1 MKTKVMT
8 LASAVFIAVVL
19 ILALAMP
26 VAAADIGGAITY
38 TPSGSVVGTYVPDT
52 TPVCTFTPSTAI
64 TAGSTITL
72 TFPAGTALANI
83 VAGDFT
89 IAQVGGAA
97 TAPSA
102 IDFDAVARTITLTVA
117 AASLSGTGLG
127 DVTIATSPGAGGD
140 EIRHPTTVTTSGSFS
155 VSTSVGDSG
164 TINNVIFAHGAATK
178 FVIIDPTD
186 GTVDAAITVTVQLQD
201 QYGNVVTTGVDK
213 DKDVTLN
220 ADGSATGDGLVDI
233 VNGVGTKDISDQ
245 VPETVN
251 LTLADSQTTGF
262 DVSSTQD
269 VIFAHGAATKFVII
283 DPTDGTVDAAI
294 TVTVQLQD
302 QYGNVVTTGVDK
314 DKDVTLNADGSA
326 TGDGLVD
333 IVNGVGTKDIS
344 DQVAETVNLTLTDS
358 AGTGF
363 DVTSNQDVIFAH
375 GAATKFVII
384 DPTDG
389 TVDAAITV
397 TVQLHDQ
404 YGNVVTTGVDKD
416 KDVTLNADGSAT
428 GDGLVDIANGVGTK
442 DISDQVPETVNLTLT
457 DSAGTGFDVSST
469 QDVIFALGAI
479 DHYTVTSASY
489 MHAVGAAFTVTVT
502 AYDQYDNLVNTDS
515 ATQVTMTSS
524 SGTMAFDGDGNGTFG
539 EVGDDSKTLAA
550 GTFDIQARD
559 TAAGAGVTITA
570 TDPNTKTGTSA
581 AYTIFALGGG
591 GGGGAPPPPGPSPLE
606 LEVDLWGDTTS
617 VETDE
622 DGVLLEG
629 VTATSPDGTVTI
641 TIAGGT
647 QMLGPDGN
655 PLAALTVETVV
666 DPPDAGD
673 GYHVIAA
680 FDFGPDGTTCN
691 PSIEITIEYD
701 PSALPE
707 GVDAANLVIAY
718 YDEAAGGW
726 VFVTGEVDAVANTVT
741 FSAAHFT
748 TFAILGAAPAAP
760 EVTPPPAP
768 STSDEES
775 GLSGGTWAA
784 IGIGIVGLIGLS
796 TGLIIRRRS

>member
-186 GTVDAAITVTVQLQD
+186 GTVDAAITVTVQLQ
-201 QYGNVVTTGVDK
+201 
-213 DKDVTLN
+213 
-220 ADGSATGDGLVDI
+220 
-233 VNGVGTKDISDQ
+233 
-245 VPETVN
+245 
-251 LTLADSQTTGF
+251 
-262 DVSSTQD
+262 
-269 VIFAHGAATKFVII
+269 
-283 DPTDGTVDAAI
+283 
-294 TVTVQLQD
+294 
-302 QYGNVVTTGVDK
+302 
-314 DKDVTLNADGSA
+314 
-326 TGDGLVD
+326 
-333 IVNGVGTKDIS
+333 
-344 DQVAETVNLTLTDS
+344 
-358 AGTGF
+358 
-363 DVTSNQDVIFAH
+363 
-375 GAATKFVII
+375 
-384 DPTDG
+384 
-389 TVDAAITV
+389 
-397 TVQLHDQ
+397 DQ

>member
-1 MKTKVMT
+1 MKAKVMT
-8 LASAVFIAVVL
+8 LASAAVMAVVL

-26 VAAADIGGAITY
+26 VAAADISGAITY
-38 TPSGSVVGTYVPDT
+38 TPSGSVVGTYVPAST
-52 TPVCTFTPSTAI
+52 TVCTFTPSTAI
-64 TAGSTITL
+64 TADSTITL

-127 DVTIATSPGAGGD
+127 DVTIATSASAGGD

-164 TINNVIFAHGAATK
+164 TINNVIFAHDAATK

-201 QYGNVVTTGVDK
+201 QYGNIVTTG
-213 DKDVTLN
+213 
-220 ADGSATGDGLVDI
+220 A
-233 VNGVGTKDISDQ
+233 
-245 VPETVN
+245 
-251 LTLADSQTTGF
+251 
-262 DVSSTQD
+262 
-269 VIFAHGAATKFVII
+269 
-283 DPTDGTVDAAI
+283 
-294 TVTVQLQD
+294 
-302 QYGNVVTTGVDK
+302 DK

-344 DQVAETVNLTLTDS
+344 DQVAETVNLSLTDS
-358 AGTGF
+358 QTTGF
-363 DVTSNQDVIFAH
+363 DVSSTQDVIFAL

-397 TVQLHDQ
+397 TVQLQDQ
-404 YGNVVTTGVDKD
+404 YGNVVTSGGHEND
-416 KDVTLNADGSAT
+416 DVTLNADGSAT
-428 GDGLVDIANGVGTK
+428 GEGLVDIANGVGTK

-457 DSAGTGFDVSST
+457 DSAGTGFDVTST
-469 QDVIFALGAI
+469 QDVVFALGAI

-489 MHAVGAAFTVTVT
+489 MHAVGTAFTVTVT

-515 ATQVTMTSS
+515 ATQVTMSSS

-559 TAAGAGVTITA
+559 TTTGLGVTITA

-581 AYTIFALGGG
+581 AYTIYAVGGG
-591 GGGGAPPPPGPSPLE
+591 GGGGAPPPPPPGPSPLE
-606 LEVDLWGDTTS
+606 MEVDMWGDTTS
-617 VETDE
+617 VEIDE

-629 VTATSPDGTVTI
+629 VTVTSPDGTVTI
-641 TIAGGT
+641 TIAAGT
-647 QMLGPDGN
+647 QMLGPAGN

-701 PSALPE
+701 LNALPE
-707 GVDAANLVIAY
+707 GVDEANLVIAY
-718 YDEAAGGW
+718 YDGTAGEW
-726 VFVTGEVDAVANTVT
+726 VFVTGEVDAAANTVT

-748 TFAILGAAPAAP
+748 TFAIMAAAPAAP

-768 STSDEES
+768 SLSDEES

>member
-164 TINNVIFAHGAATK
+164 TINNVT
-178 FVIIDPTD
+178 FVHD
-186 GTVDAAITVTVQLQD
+186 
-201 QYGNVVTTGVDK
+201 
-213 DKDVTLN
+213 
-220 ADGSATGDGLVDI
+220 
-233 VNGVGTKDISDQ
+233 
-245 VPETVN
+245 
-251 LTLADSQTTGF
+251 
-262 DVSSTQD
+262 
-269 VIFAHGAATKFVII
+269 AATKFVII

-344 DQVAETVNLTLTDS
+344 DQVAETVNLSLTDS
-358 AGTGF
+358 QTTGF
-363 DVTSNQDVIFAH
+363 DVSSTQDVIFAH

-397 TVQLHDQ
+397 TVQLQDQ